1 MKIVVSYICCECGD
15 VFEVGAEATTDYDKS
30 PKLTIEINPIDDVI
44 CPFCG
49 YTAVS
54 WSCISR
60 ED

>member
-1 MKIVVSYICCECGD
+1 MKIIVSYICCECGD
-15 VFEVGAEATTDYDKS
+15 AFEIRAEATTDYDKP

-49 YTAVS
+49 NMDVS